1 MVMKDQ
7 EKEKINRRDVLKTGM
22 SSIGVASLPKISA
35 ISSNAAK
42 REGFHLGD
50 TTFVE
55 SSIYYEVPEKG
66 KLADSDGKRR
76 FIKNTSETTLG
87 FIDDDLVDRFPQND
101 MVVHDGRQFFPVP
114 SSIHRRS
121 TSTLKVT
128 KDIHRATDKALLTES
143 TVDEPRIDIQ
153 NKGSNE
159 IILKIDNEAMD
170 GSSMDSEPRKEEIF
184 VSPGELKET
193 ALPEVKV
200 DICNHDYMRED
211 PTEKKTETIH
221 VVPKL
226 FVKNNGRLSVF
237 GKKGYSVVPYDLKSN
252 FINQFIGSQLDHSNS
267 KIVSQKAHDLF
278 IIEKGVRE

>member
-22 SSIGVASLPKISA
+22 SSIGVASLPTISA

-66 KLADSDGKRR
+66 KLADSDGKRK

-128 KDIHRATDKALLTES
+128 KDIHRATDKALLAES

-200 DICNHDYMRED
+200 DIYNHDHMRED

-226 FVKNNGRLSVF
+226 FVKNNGMLSVF
-237 GKKGYSVVPYDLKSN
+237 GKKGYYVVPYDLKSN

-267 KIVSQKAHDLF
+267 RIVSQKAHDLF
-278 IIEKGVRE
+278 VIEKGARE